1 MSGEI
6 VVFITCPPDLS
17 ESMSRTLVEERLAA
31 CVNIIG
37 GIRSIYAWEEKICND
52 SEQLLVVKSNRS
64 AWDKLCERVKQ
75 LHSYDVPEI
84 VCLPIEDGYRPYLAW
99 LNGAV
104 GVRA

>member
-1 MSGEI
+1 
-6 VVFITCPPDLS
+6 
-17 ESMSRTLVEERLAA
+17 
-31 CVNIIG
+31 
-37 GIRSIYAWEEKICND
+37 
-52 SEQLLVVKSNRS
+52 
-64 AWDKLCERVKQ
+64 VKQ